1 MHGLT
6 ASAILKLI
14 IRCTNQGYN
23 LSVKIYYNPYLRK
36 KKNLQKITQK
46 IEQCFFQRLRF
57 NFFLK
62 RYLEYLPSIV
72 L

>member
-14 IRCTNQGYN
+14 IRCANQGYN

-36 KKNLQKITQK
+36 KKTYRRLRKKSNNV
-46 IEQCFFQRLRF
+46 FFQRLRF

>member
-14 IRCTNQGYN
+14 IRCANQGYN

-36 KKNLQKITQK
+36 KKLTEDYAKNRTM
-46 IEQCFFQRLRF
+46 FF
-57 NFFLK
+57 
-62 RYLEYLPSIV
+62 STT
-72 L
+72 

>member
-14 IRCTNQGYN
+14 IRCANQGYN

-46 IEQCFFQRLRF
+46 IEQCFF
-57 NFFLK
+57 
-62 RYLEYLPSIV
+62 STT
-72 L
+72 

>member
-14 IRCTNQGYN
+14 IRCANQGYN

-36 KKNLQKITQK
+36 KKTYRRLRKKSNNV
-46 IEQCFFQRLRF
+46 FFQRLRF
-57 NFFLK
+57 NFFAEK
-62 RYLEYLPSIV
+62 IS
-72 L
+72 